1 MWRRSN
7 KTTNVMTFCVRQN
20 CSFFPTQPK
29 KIFSQKL
36 KPNITTETIYFPICE
51 NLQRQQGL
59 NQVHVWISFVRI
71 GASAGLACYYGKWA
85 TELTSKPAALT
96 FISPWLAQIQIQIFW
111 ILTSK
116 IIWHDWLQSRSN
128 FAPFLSELKLKHS
141 SVCPEL
147 LTCCTVLCKA
157 SKTYLSIHTVCV

>member
-7 KTTNVMTFCVRQN
+7 KTTNVMTFCARQN
-20 CSFFPTQPK
+20 RSSFFPTQLK
-29 KIFSQKL
+29 KIFSQNL
-36 KPNITTETIYFPICE
+36 KPNVTTGTIYFLICE

-96 FISPWLAQIQIQIFW
+96 FISPWLAQIQIQILW

-116 IIWHDWLQSRSN
+116 INWHDWLQSRSV
-128 FAPFLSELKLKHS
+128 FAPFLSELELKHS
-141 SVCPEL
+141 SVCPE
-147 LTCCTVLCKA
+147 CCWRAVLYYAKHQ
-157 SKTYLSIHTVCV
+157 KLI